1 MFLHEF
7 DLRTNDEIR
16 NLPPIPNKTISVN
29 SMQFTEQDQDQ
40 ILVQGVSLD
49 QIDKQIQHF
58 VQGFPYLNVIKAATI
73 GDGIVR
79 IADDQ
84 LAAYI
89 HRFDAAA
96 HEQNLVK
103 FVPASGAA
111 TRMFKSLFAALDGK
125 SDKSVDEVFARL
137 TDFAFY
143 DDLKAAMAA
152 KGHDLDKAVA
162 EGDWDPSL
170 RATVLTFLLTEEG
183 LEYGT
188 LPKGLLKFHRYA
200 DGPRTP
206 VEEHLVEGAAY
217 ANSDGLVKIH
227 FTVSPEHRSRFEQLI
242 HDQKADYEAWLGV
255 SFDISFSEQKKSTDT
270 ISVNTDNSPFR
281 NADGS
286 LLFRPAGHGALI
298 ENLNDI
304 DADIVFIKNIDNVV
318 PDEIKEPT
326 ITYKKALAAVLL
338 DAQQQ
343 IARLQTLLE
352 GPAGDSAE
360 VSDGYLAEAG
370 ELLRRTLYTLPPA
383 GFDDLPKAEKLDYIR
398 RKLNRPIRA
407 CGMVKNV
414 GEPGG
419 GPFWARN
426 QDGSV
431 SLQVVE
437 SAQIDLTDPSQKAI
451 FDEATHFNP
460 VDLVCGLKD
469 RHGRKYDLPAYR
481 DALTGFITAKSKDGK
496 DLKAQELPGLWNGA
510 MADWNTIFVEVPL
523 ITFNP
528 VKTVNDLLRKEHQP
542 A

>member
-1 MFLHEF
+1 M
-7 DLRTNDEIR
+7 D
-16 NLPPIPNKTISVN
+16 
-29 SMQFTEQDQDQ
+29 FTEQDQDQ
-40 ILVQGVSLD
+40 IRVQGISLD
-49 QIDKQIQHF
+49 QIDQQINHF
-58 VQGFPYLNVIKAATI
+58 IHGFPYLNVIKAATI

-79 IADDQ
+79 IDDAQ
-84 LAAYI
+84 LPAYI
-89 HRFDAAA
+89 HRFDEAA
-96 HEQNLVK
+96 HQRDLVK

-125 SDKSVDEVFARL
+125 LDKSTDEVFARL

-152 KGHDLDKAVA
+152 KGQDLDKALA
-162 EGDWDPSL
+162 ENDRQLVL
-170 RATVLTFLLTEEG
+170 RFLLTDEG
-183 LEYGT
+183 LDYGN

-242 HDQKADYEAWLGV
+242 REQKADYEAWLGV
-255 SFDISFSEQKKSTDT
+255 TFDISFSEQKKSTDT
-270 ISVNTDNSPFR
+270 ISVNMDNTPFR
-281 NADGS
+281 NADRDGSPGS

-318 PDEIKEPT
+318 PDEIKET
-326 ITYKKALAAVLL
+326 TVTYKKVLAAVLL

-343 IARLQTLLE
+343 IARLQGLLE
-352 GPAGDSAE
+352 KDN
-360 VSDGYLAEAG
+360 VSDGYLAEAD
-370 ELLRRTLYTLPPA
+370 ELFQRTLFTLAPE
-383 GFDDLPKAEKLDYIR
+383 GFDKLPKAEKLAYFR
-398 RKLNRPIRA
+398 RKLDRPVRA

-437 SAQIDLTDPSQKAI
+437 SAQIDLTNPAQKSI

-460 VDLVCGLKD
+460 VDLVCGLRD
-469 RHGRKYDLPAYR
+469 HHGRKYDLPAYR
-481 DALTGFITAKSKDGK
+481 DPQTGFITAKSKDGK

-542 A
+542 E

>member
-1 MFLHEF
+1 
-7 DLRTNDEIR
+7 
-16 NLPPIPNKTISVN
+16 
-29 SMQFTEQDQDQ
+29 MQFTEQDQDQ
-40 ILVQGVSLD
+40 ILAQGVSLS
-49 QIDKQIQHF
+49 QIDQQINHF

-79 IADDQ
+79 IAEDV
-84 LAAYI
+84 LPTYI

-96 HEQNLVK
+96 HERDLVK

-137 TDFAFY
+137 ADFAFY
-143 DDLKAAMAA
+143 DDLKAAMAEN
-152 KGHDLDKAVA
+152 GQDLDKAVA
-162 EGDWDPSL
+162 ENDWQPSL
-170 RATVLTFLLTEEG
+170 RKTVLQFLLTDEG
-183 LEYGT
+183 LEYGS

-217 ANSDGLVKIH
+217 ANSDGVVKIH
-227 FTVSPEHRSRFEQLI
+227 FTVSPEHRERFEKLI
-242 HDQKADYEAWLGV
+242 NEQQADYEAWLGV
-255 SFDISFSEQKKSTDT
+255 TFDISFSEQKKSTDT
-270 ISVNTDNSPFR
+270 ISVNVDNSPFR
-281 NADGS
+281 NADNS

-304 DADIVFIKNIDNVV
+304 DADLVFIKNIDNVV
-318 PDEIKEPT
+318 PDAIKEPT
-326 ITYKKALAAVLL
+326 ITYKKVLAAVLL

-343 IARLQTLLE
+343 ITRLQGLLE
-352 GPAGDSAE
+352 HDD
-360 VSDGYLAEAG
+360 VSEGYLAEAD
-370 ELLRRTLYTLPPA
+370 ELLRRTLFTLPPE
-383 GFDDLPKAEKLDYIR
+383 GFETLSKAEKLDYFR
-398 RKLNRPIRA
+398 RKLDRPVRV

-437 SAQIDLTDPSQKAI
+437 SAQIDLTNAGQKAI

-469 RHGRKYDLPAYR
+469 HRGKKYDLPTYR
-481 DALTGFITAKSKDGK
+481 DPQTGFITAKSKDGK
-496 DLKAQELPGLWNGA
+496 DLKAQELPGLWNGT

-542 A
+542 D

>member
-1 MFLHEF
+1 
-7 DLRTNDEIR
+7 
-16 NLPPIPNKTISVN
+16 
-29 SMQFTEQDQDQ
+29 MQFTEQDQAQ
-40 ILVQGVSLD
+40 ILAQGVSPE
-49 QIDKQIQHF
+49 QIDQQIQHF

-79 IADDQ
+79 VPDDQ
-84 LAAYI
+84 LANYI
-89 HRFDAAA
+89 HRFDKAA
-96 HEQNLVK
+96 HERDLVK

-125 SDKSVDEVFARL
+125 SDKSTDEVFARL

-152 KGHDLDKAVA
+152 KGADLDAA
-162 EGDWDPSL
+162 IAAND
-170 RATVLTFLLTEEG
+170 RTTVLRFLLTEDG
-183 LEYGT
+183 LDYGS

-200 DGPRTP
+200 DDSPRTP

-217 ANSDGLVKIH
+217 ANSDGTVRIH
-227 FTVSPEHRSRFEQLI
+227 FTVSPEHRERFESLI
-242 HDQKADYEAWLGV
+242 EHEKRDYEAWLGV
-255 SFDISFSEQKKSTDT
+255 AFEVSFSEQKKSTDT
-270 ISVNTDNSPFR
+270 ISVDMANEPFR

-304 DADIVFIKNIDNVV
+304 DADLVFIKNIDNVV
-318 PDEIKEPT
+318 PDEIKET
-326 ITYKKALAAVLL
+326 TVTYKKVLAAVLL

-343 IARLQTLLE
+343 VARLQGLLE
-352 GPAGDSAE
+352 NDD
-360 VSDGYLAEAG
+360 VSDGYLAEAD
-370 ELLRRTLYTLPPA
+370 ELLRRTLFTLPPD
-383 GFDDLPKAEKLDYIR
+383 GFENLPKADKLAYFR
-398 RKLNRPIRA
+398 RKLDRPVRA

-426 QDGSV
+426 PDGSV

-437 SAQIDLTDPSQKAI
+437 SAQIDLTNPAQKAI

-469 RHGRKYDLPAYR
+469 HHGRKYDLPNFR
-481 DALTGFITAKSKDGK
+481 DPQTGFITAKSKDGK

-542 A
+542 N

>member
-1 MFLHEF
+1 
-7 DLRTNDEIR
+7 
-16 NLPPIPNKTISVN
+16 
-29 SMQFTEQDQDQ
+29 MQFTEQDQDQ
-40 ILVQGVSLD
+40 ILAQGVSLD
-49 QIDKQIQHF
+49 QIDQQINHF

-73 GDGIVR
+73 GDGIIRVEE
-79 IADDQ
+79 DQ
-84 LAAYI
+84 LANYI
-89 HRFDAAA
+89 HRFDEAA
-96 HEQNLVK
+96 HERDLVK

-137 TDFAFY
+137 QDFAFY
-143 DDLKAAMAA
+143 EDLKAAMAA
-152 KGHDLDKAVA
+152 KGQDLEKALA
-162 EGDWDPSL
+162 ENDRKTIL
-170 RATVLTFLLTEEG
+170 KFILTDEG
-183 LEYGT
+183 LDYGS

-206 VEEHLVEGAAY
+206 VEEHLIEGAAY

-227 FTVSPEHRSRFEQLI
+227 FTVSPEHRSRFEKLI
-242 HDQKADYEAWLGV
+242 DEQKADYEAWLGV
-255 SFDISFSEQKKSTDT
+255 TFDISFSEQKKSTDT
-270 ISVNTDNSPFR
+270 ISVNLDNSPFR
-281 NADGS
+281 NADDT

-326 ITYKKALAAVLL
+326 ITYKKVLAAVLL

-343 IARLQTLLE
+343 ITRLQGLLE
-352 GPAGDSAE
+352 ADE
-360 VSDGYLAEAG
+360 VSDGYLAEAD
-370 ELLRRTLYTLPPA
+370 ELFRRTLYTLPPE
-383 GFDDLPKAEKLDYIR
+383 GFDTLSSAEKLDYFR
-398 RKLNRPIRA
+398 RKLDRPVRV

-419 GPFWARN
+419 GPFWAKN

-437 SAQIDLTDPSQKAI
+437 SAQIDLTDADQKAI

-460 VDLVCGLKD
+460 VDLVCGLKNQ
-469 RHGRKYDLPAYR
+469 HGKKYDLPAYR
-481 DALTGFITAKSKDGK
+481 DPQTGFITAKSKDGK

-542 A
+542 VED

>member
-1 MFLHEF
+1 
-7 DLRTNDEIR
+7 
-16 NLPPIPNKTISVN
+16 
-29 SMQFTEQDQDQ
+29 MQFTEQDQDQ
-40 ILVQGVSLD
+40 ILAQGVSLE
-49 QIDKQIQHF
+49 QIDQQIQHF
-58 VQGFPYLNVIKAATI
+58 VQGFPFLNVIKAATI
-73 GDGIVR
+73 GDGIIRVPDEQ
-79 IADDQ
+79 IAD
-84 LAAYI
+84 YI

-96 HEQNLVK
+96 HERDLVK

-111 TRMFKSLFAALDGK
+111 TRMFKSLFAGLDGK
-125 SDKSVDEVFARL
+125 SDKSVDEVFARI

-143 DDLKAAMAA
+143 EDLKAAMAA
-152 KGHDLDKAVA
+152 KGLDLDAAVA
-162 EGDWDPSL
+162 SND
-170 RATVLTFLLTEEG
+170 RQTVLRFLLTDDG
-183 LEYGT
+183 LDYGN
-188 LPKGLLKFHRYA
+188 LPKGLLKFHQYL

-227 FTVSPEHRSRFEQLI
+227 FTVSPEHRSRFKELI
-242 HDQKADYEAWLGV
+242 AGQKADYEAWLGV
-255 SFDISFSEQKKSTDT
+255 TFDISFSEQKKSTDT
-270 ISVNTDNSPFR
+270 ISVNPDNSPFR
-281 NADGS
+281 NPDGS

-304 DADIVFIKNIDNVV
+304 HADIVFIKNIDNVV

-326 ITYKKALAAVLL
+326 VTYKKVLAAVLL

-343 IARLQTLLE
+343 IARLQGLLE
-352 GPAGDSAE
+352 GDS
-360 VSDGYLAEAG
+360 VSEGYLAEAD
-370 ELLRRTLYTLPPA
+370 ELFRRTLYTLPPA
-383 GFDDLPKAEKLDYIR
+383 EFTQWSNDDKAAYFR
-398 RKLNRPIRA
+398 RKLNRPVRV

-419 GPFWARN
+419 GPFWAKN
-426 QDGSV
+426 SDGSV

-437 SAQIDLTDPSQKAI
+437 SAQIDLTNPDQKAI
-451 FDEATHFNP
+451 FDGATHFNP

-469 RHGRKYDLPAYR
+469 HHGRKFDLPAYR
-481 DALTGFITAKSKDGK
+481 DPQTGFITAKSKDGK

-542 A
+542 AANEA

>member
-1 MFLHEF
+1 MA
-7 DLRTNDEIR
+7 
-16 NLPPIPNKTISVN
+16 
-29 SMQFTEQDQDQ
+29 FTEQDQDQ

-49 QIDKQIQHF
+49 QIDQQINYF
-58 VQGFPYLNVIKAATI
+58 VNGFPYLNVIKAATI

-79 IADDQ
+79 VAEEQIPD
-84 LAAYI
+84 YI

-96 HEQNLVK
+96 HERDLVK

-125 SDKSVDEVFARL
+125 SDKSVDEVFARI

-143 DDLKAAMAA
+143 EDLKAAMAA
-152 KGHDLDKAVA
+152 KGQDLDKAVA
-162 EGDWDPSL
+162 END
-170 RATVLTFLLTEEG
+170 RKTVLTFLLTDEG
-183 LEYGT
+183 LEYGS
-188 LPKGLLKFHRYA
+188 LPKGLLKFHQYI

-217 ANSDGLVKIH
+217 ANSDGLVKLH
-227 FTVSPEHRSRFEQLI
+227 FTVSPEHRDRFEQLI

-255 SFDISFSEQKKSTDT
+255 TFDITFSEQKKSTDT
-270 ISVNTDNSPFR
+270 ISVNPDNSPFR

-304 DADIVFIKNIDNVV
+304 QADIVFIKNIDNVV
-318 PDEIKEPT
+318 PDEIKEQT
-326 ITYKKALAAVLL
+326 VTYKKVLATVLL

-343 IARLQTLLE
+343 IARIQGLL
-352 GPAGDSAE
+352 DSDDI
-360 VSDGYLAEAG
+360 SDGYLAEAD
-370 ELLRRTLYTLPPA
+370 ELFRRTLFTLPPE
-383 GFDDLPKAEKLDYIR
+383 GFEGLSKEEKVDYFR
-398 RKLNRPIRA
+398 RKLNRPVRA

-437 SAQIDLTDPSQKAI
+437 SAQIDLGNPAQKAI

-469 RHGRKYDLPAYR
+469 HNGRKYDLPAFR
-481 DALTGFITAKSKDGK
+481 DPLTGFITAKSKDGK

>member
-1 MFLHEF
+1 
-7 DLRTNDEIR
+7 
-16 NLPPIPNKTISVN
+16 
-29 SMQFTEQDQDQ
+29 MQFTEQDQKQ
-40 ILVQGVSLD
+40 FLAQGVSTS
-49 QIDKQIQHF
+49 QIDEQINYF

-73 GDGIVR
+73 GDGIIRV
-79 IADDQ
+79 DEDQ

-89 HRFDAAA
+89 HRFDEAA
-96 HEQNLVK
+96 HEKDLVK

-125 SDKSVDEVFARL
+125 SDKSTDEFFARI

-143 DDLKAAMAA
+143 EDLKAAMAQE
-152 KGHDLDKAVA
+152 GLDLDKAVA
-162 EGDWDPSL
+162 DND
-170 RATVLTFLLTEEG
+170 RQTVLQFLLTNKG
-183 LEYGT
+183 LDYGS
-188 LPKGLLKFHRYA
+188 LPKGLLKFHRYV

-217 ANSDGLVKIH
+217 ANSDGLVKLH
-227 FTVSPEHRSRFEQLI
+227 FTVSPEHRERFEKLI
-242 HDQKADYEAWLGV
+242 DEQKADYEAWLGV
-255 SFDISFSEQKKSTDT
+255 TFDISFSEQKKSTDT
-270 ISVNTDNSPFR
+270 ISVNMDNSPFR

-318 PDEIKEPT
+318 PDEIKEQT
-326 ITYKKALAAVLL
+326 VTYKKVLAAVLL

-343 IARLQTLLE
+343 IARLQKLL
-352 GPAGDSAE
+352 ATDD
-360 VSDGYLAEAG
+360 VSEGYLAEAD
-370 ELLRRTLYTLPPA
+370 ELLRRTLFTLPPD
-383 GFDDLPKAEKLDYIR
+383 GFDTLSKDEKLAYF
-398 RKLNRPIRA
+398 RKKLDRPVRA

-419 GPFWARN
+419 GPFWAKN

-437 SAQIDLTDPSQKAI
+437 SAQIDLADPQQKSI
-451 FDEATHFNP
+451 FDGATHFNP

-469 RHGRKYDLPAYR
+469 RDGKKYNLTDYR
-481 DALTGFITAKSKDGK
+481 DPQTGFITAKSKDGK

-510 MADWNTIFVEVPL
+510 MADWNTMFVEVPL

-542 A
+542 GN

>member
-1 MFLHEF
+1 
-7 DLRTNDEIR
+7 
-16 NLPPIPNKTISVN
+16 
-29 SMQFTEQDQDQ
+29 MQFTEQDQDQ
-40 ILVQGVSLD
+40 ILAQGISPE
-49 QIDKQIQHF
+49 QIDQQINHF

-79 IADDQ
+79 VKEEQ
-84 LAAYI
+84 LSNYI
-89 HRFDAAA
+89 HRFDEAA
-96 HEQNLVK
+96 HEKDLVK

-125 SDKSVDEVFARL
+125 SDKSVDEVFASL

-152 KGHDLDKAVA
+152 KGQDLDKAVA
-162 EGDWDPSL
+162 ENDWQPLL
-170 RATVLTFLLTEEG
+170 RKTVLQFLLTDEG
-183 LEYGT
+183 LEYGS
-188 LPKGLLKFHRYA
+188 LPKGLLKFHSYA

-206 VEEHLVEGAAY
+206 VEEHLIEGAAY

-227 FTVSPEHRSRFEQLI
+227 FTVSPEHRDRFEKLI
-242 HDQKADYEAWLGV
+242 AEQKTDYEAWLGV
-255 SFDISFSEQKKSTDT
+255 TFDISFSEQKKSTDT
-270 ISVNTDNSPFR
+270 ISVNPDNSPFR
-281 NADGS
+281 NADGT

-326 ITYKKALAAVLL
+326 ITYKKVLAAVLL

-343 IARLQTLLE
+343 VARLQSLLDT
-352 GPAGDSAE
+352 PGDI
-360 VSDGYLAEAG
+360 SDGHLAEAD
-370 ELLRRTLYTLPPA
+370 ELFRRTLYTLPPED
-383 GFDDLPKAEKLDYIR
+383 FEKWSKVDKLNYFR
-398 RKLNRPIRA
+398 RKLNRPVRV

-437 SAQIDLTDPSQKAI
+437 SAQIDLTNAGQKAI

-469 RHGRKYDLPAYR
+469 HRGRKYDLPAYR
-481 DALTGFITAKSKDGK
+481 DPQTGFITAKSKDGK

-542 A
+542 AEE

>member
-1 MFLHEF
+1 
-7 DLRTNDEIR
+7 
-16 NLPPIPNKTISVN
+16 
-29 SMQFTEQDQDQ
+29 MQFTEQDQDQ
-40 ILVQGVSLD
+40 ILAQGISLD
-49 QIDKQIQHF
+49 QIDQQIEHF

-79 IADDQ
+79 VAEDQ
-84 LAAYI
+84 LAT
-89 HRFDAAA
+89 HLRHFDEAA
-96 HEQNLVK
+96 HERALVK

-125 SDKSVDEVFARL
+125 SDKSVDEVFARI

-143 DDLKAAMAA
+143 EDLKAAMAA
-152 KGHDLDKAVA
+152 KGQDLDKAVA
-162 EGDWDPSL
+162 ENDWQPSM
-170 RATVLTFLLTEEG
+170 RKTVLQFLLTEEG

-188 LPKGLLKFHRYA
+188 LPKGLLKFHNYA

-227 FTVSPEHRSRFEQLI
+227 FTVSPEHRDRFEKLI
-242 HDQKADYEAWLGV
+242 DEQKADYEAWLGV
-255 SFDISFSEQKKSTDT
+255 TFDISFSEQKKSTDT
-270 ISVNTDNSPFR
+270 ISVNLDNSPFR
-281 NADGS
+281 NADRDGGPGS

-318 PDEIKEPT
+318 PDEIKEQT
-326 ITYKKALAAVLL
+326 VTYKKVLAAVLL

-343 IARLQTLLE
+343 IARIQGLLE
-352 GPAGDSAE
+352 GED
-360 VSDGYLAEAG
+360 VSDGYLAEAD
-370 ELLRRTLYTLPPA
+370 ELFRRTLYTLPPED
-383 GFDDLPKAEKLDYIR
+383 FEKLSKAEKLDYFR
-398 RKLNRPIRA
+398 RKLDRPVRA

-419 GPFWARN
+419 GPFWAKN

-437 SAQIDLTDPSQKAI
+437 SAQIDLTNPSQKSI

-469 RHGRKYDLPAYR
+469 HHGRKYDLPAFR
-481 DALTGFITAKSKDGK
+481 DPLTGFITGKSKDGK
-496 DLKAQELPGLWNGA
+496 ELKAQELPGLWNGA

-542 A
+542 SKL

>member
-1 MFLHEF
+1 MA
-7 DLRTNDEIR
+7 
-16 NLPPIPNKTISVN
+16 
-29 SMQFTEQDQDQ
+29 FTEQDQDQ
-40 ILVQGVSLD
+40 ILIQGVSLD
-49 QIDKQIQHF
+49 QIDQQINYF
-58 VQGFPYLNVIKAATI
+58 VHGFPYLNVIKAATI

-79 IADDQ
+79 IAEDQ
-84 LAAYI
+84 IPAYI
-89 HRFDAAA
+89 HRFDQAA
-96 HEQNLVK
+96 HERDLVK

-111 TRMFKSLFAALDGK
+111 TRMFKALFSALDGK
-125 SDKSVDEVFARL
+125 FDKSVDEVFARL

-143 DDLKAAMAA
+143 NDLKAVMAA
-152 KGHDLDKAVA
+152 KGQDLDKAVA
-162 EGDWDPSL
+162 ENDWQPAL
-170 RATVLTFLLTEEG
+170 RFLLTEEG
-183 LEYGT
+183 LEYGS
-188 LPKGLLKFHRYA
+188 LPKGLLKFHQYA

-242 HDQKADYEAWLGV
+242 DEQKADYEAWLGV
-255 SFDISFSEQKKSTDT
+255 TFDITFSEQKKSTDT
-270 ISVNTDNSPFR
+270 ISVNMDNSPFR
-281 NADGS
+281 NADNS

-304 DADIVFIKNIDNVV
+304 HADIVFIKNIDNVV
-318 PDEIKEPT
+318 PDEIKEQT
-326 ITYKKALAAVLL
+326 VSYKKVLAAVLL

-343 IARLQTLLE
+343 IARLQGLLE
-352 GPAGDSAE
+352 GKSGDSDD
-360 VSDGYLAEAG
+360 VSDGYLAEAD
-370 ELLRRTLYTLPPA
+370 ELFRRTLFTLPPE
-383 GFDDLPKAEKLDYIR
+383 GFENLSKAEKLDYFR
-398 RKLNRPIRA
+398 RKLNRPVRA

-437 SAQIDLTDPSQKAI
+437 SAQIDLTNASQKAI

-469 RHGRKYDLPAYR
+469 HNGRKYDLPAYR
-481 DALTGFITAKSKDGK
+481 DSQTGFITAKSKDGK

-542 A
+542 AEA